1 MDYAECKAVLLT
13 KLTKERY
20 KHSLGVSSTAEQL
33 AKRFG
38 ASSEKA
44 KLAGLMHD
52 CAREFPTKD
61 FVAIAESMKI
71 PVGEIERHAPILL
84 HAHIGAKL
92 IKSEYQIDDEEVQ
105 EAIRL
110 HTTGGKNMTKLDKI
124 IYLADL
130 IEPSREF
137 SEVTHLRELAEKN
150 LDRAL
155 FEAFNQSIMHVIKGN
170 QVVHPYTITARNEML
185 LKE

>member
-1 MDYAECKAVLLT
+1 MDYAECKAVLSS

-38 ASSEKA
+38 ASPEKA

-52 CAREFPTKD
+52 CAREYPMKD
-61 FVAIAESMKI
+61 FIEIAESMDI

-92 IKSEYQIDDEEVQ
+92 MKSVYQIEDEEIQ
-105 EAIRL
+105 EAVRL
-110 HTTGGKNMTKLDKI
+110 HTTGGENMTKLDKI

-137 SEVTHLRELAEKN
+137 SEVTYLRDLAEKD
-150 LDRAL
+150 LDKAL
-155 FEAFNQSIMHVIKGN
+155 FAAFNQSILHVVKGN
-170 QVVHPYTITARNEML
+170 QVVHPDTITARNQML